1 MKAQFVPPEYTAQTW
16 LKVEKFFVSA
26 LKHSHGDYTIDQIR
40 MFVNIGQWLLI
51 VAVDDAGELHGAA
64 TASFINYPNDRV
76 GFITAVGGKFISSK
90 EIFKDLCEIM
100 KSRGATK
107 IQGMGRPSIVRL
119 WHRLG
124 FEPVTT
130 MVEYKL

>member
-1 MKAQFVPPEYTAQTW
+1 MKVQFVPPEFTAQTW
-16 LKVEKFFVSA
+16 PKVEKYFLSA
-26 LKHSHGDYTIDQIR
+26 LRFGHGDYTIEQIR
-40 MFVNIGQWLLI
+40 LFVNTSQWLLL
-51 VAVDDAGELHGAA
+51 VAVDDEGEIHGAA
-64 TASFINYPNDRV
+64 TASFINYPNSRV
-76 GFITAVGGKFISSK
+76 GFITAIGGKLIANPDT
-90 EIFKDLCEIM
+90 FKDLCEIL

-124 FEPVTT
+124 FEPVST

>member
-1 MKAQFVPPEYTAQTW
+1 MG
-16 LKVEKFFVSA
+16 S
-26 LKHSHGDYTIDQIR
+26 
-40 MFVNIGQWLLI
+40 WLLI
-51 VAVDDAGELHGAA
+51 VAVDDAGEIHGAA

-76 GFITAVGGKFISSK
+76 GFITAIGGKLVTNEDTFRD
-90 EIFKDLCEIM
+90 FCEIL

-107 IQGMGRPSIVRL
+107 IQGLGRPAIVRL
-119 WHRLG
+119 WRRLG

>member
-16 LKVEKFFVSA
+16 PKVEKFFLSA
-26 LKHSHGDYTIDQIR
+26 LKHSHGDYTIEQIQLL
-40 MFVNIGQWLLI
+40 VNMGSWLLI
-51 VAVDDAGELHGAA
+51 VAVDDAGEIHGAA

-76 GFITAVGGKFISSK
+76 GFITAIGGKLVSNEDTFRD
-90 EIFKDLCEIM
+90 FCEIL

-119 WHRLG
+119 WQRLG